1 MIKFFKGEYMLNYSF
16 FDYKYNIT
24 DFTSD
29 MFGVSHIIYI
39 VLAFISVFA
48 LGFFLRNTKHKKID
62 IFLKVISIF
71 SLVFEVVKITW
82 ESYFDIT
89 TGRGFNA
96 GGILPLYTCSL
107 FIYTTLIAGWG
118 KGKAKEVSLSWLG
131 TIGMVSGA
139 IGVVYTNGLNYYPF
153 WTFGGFYSLYFHYIM
168 FFTGMFILTTRYKRL
183 EWKDVFISWIPM
195 VLLSVIASPVNYYY
209 GGDYMQIKDGSG
221 IPLMST
227 LADKLNKMK
236 LQPLFTIIML
246 CTYILISV
254 VVIGGYKIIEKICQ
268 RKNGLAK
275 T

>member
-1 MIKFFKGEYMLNYSF
+1 MLNYSF

-48 LGFFLRNTKHKKID
+48 LGFFLRNTKHEKID

-227 LADKLNKMK
+227 LADKLNEMK

-254 VVIGGYKIIEKICQ
+254 VVIGGYKIIDKICQ
-268 RKNGLAK
+268 RKNGLEN